1 VSVSLDR
8 RGAHVL
14 HVHRSE
20 RADRLV
26 DGLAEVLHGPPPDP
40 FDAEVVAVPAKGVER
55 WVTQQLSHVLG
66 VSPGEQDGV
75 CANVLFPHPSALVAD
90 ALARAAGIKPDDD
103 PWKPDRLVWPL
114 LETIDQC
121 APEEWCATLARH
133 LGIGDAALA
142 HRTGRRLATARHLA
156 ALYDSYGAHRP
167 SMLRSWVDNDDADAP
182 DDLRWQAELW
192 RQVRRRVG
200 VASPAERLA
209 PACQRLR
216 VEPGLVDLPQRL
228 SLFGPTR
235 LTTAQRDVVVALA
248 EHRDVH
254 LWLPHPSPAL
264 WDRIAPHAHD
274 VPRRRND
281 ATADVPRNALLA
293 SLGRDSREL
302 QLRITAG
309 AEAVVDHHHPVT
321 PHPPTLLGR
330 LQHSLQDDAI
340 HAADESR
347 PLLESADRT
356 LQVHAC
362 HGPERQVEV
371 LREVLVGLLAEDPT
385 LEPRD
390 VLVMCPDIED
400 YAPLISA
407 TFGLADDGDESRH
420 PGHRLRVRLAD
431 RSLRQTNPL
440 LAIVAALLELADARV
455 TASQVLDLAASTPVR
470 RRFRFSDDDLERLR
484 GWVAS
489 SGIRWGLDGE
499 HRAPFGLSSI
509 PQNTWR
515 TGLDRILLGAAM
527 AEDGLRW
534 IDKALPL
541 DDVDSSDIDLAGRL
555 AELVTRL
562 AITLDDLTGEHPLAH
577 WLDTLSTGMAGLA
590 DVTET
595 DAWQQAQAQR
605 ELAQVAHDAG
615 DRVHTIKLTLADIRA
630 LLADRLRG
638 RPTRANFRTGELT
651 MCSMVPMRSVP
662 HRVVCLLGLDDG
674 RFPRTASVDGDDVLA
689 RDPRVGER
697 DPRSEDRQ
705 LLLDAILAAKDH
717 LVVLYTGADP
727 RTNAPRPPA
736 VPIGEILD
744 AADALVRTPD
754 GRRARAHV
762 VVHHPLQPFDTR
774 NFVPGELGTGVRPFS
789 FDRQSVAGAVRAGQS
804 RVAHGPF
811 LHPPLAPPDEPDE
824 LALDDLIAFLEHPAK
839 AFLRQRLGVTLVGD
853 DEDLDDALAV
863 ELDPLSRWAVG
874 DRLLRA
880 RLAGADALACVQ
892 AEWRR
897 QTLPPGEL
905 GRRVVDGVMAE
916 VELLVIA
923 SEELRTGPART
934 VDVAVDVGGR
944 HVVGTVGGVQDGTA
958 VRVEYSRLSPKH
970 RLRAWAQLL
979 ALSVAHPDTSWT
991 AVTVGRDRREG
1002 IATSRLGPVDE
1013 DAARRH
1019 LTELVELRTQGLR
1032 APLPLAVKTSAE
1044 YAVRRVNT
1052 TAANAQ
1058 ALAEKEWASDRY
1070 EAEQADP
1077 AHRMVWGDP
1086 APFDVLL
1093 AEKATDDEQPV
1104 GWLADEPHR
1113 FGALARRLWE
1123 PLRAAEKLESA

>member
-1 VSVSLDR
+1 M
-8 RGAHVL
+8 L

-26 DGLAEVLHGPPPDP
+26 DGLAEVLREPPTDP
-40 FDAEVVAVPAKGVER
+40 FAPDVVAVPAKGVER
-55 WVTQQLSHVLG
+55 WVTQRLSHVLG
-66 VSPGEQDGV
+66 ASPDSADGV
-75 CANVLFPHPSALVAD
+75 CANVRFPHPSALVTD
-90 ALARAAGIKPDDD
+90 VLARADGIEPDGD
-103 PWKPDRLVWPL
+103 PWEPDRLVWPL
-114 LETIDQC
+114 LETIDDC
-121 APEEWCATLARH
+121 ASRDWCATLARH
-133 LGIGDAALA
+133 LGIGGAALA
-142 HRTGRRLATARHLA
+142 PRTGRRLATARHLA

-167 SMLRSWVDNDDADAP
+167 SMLQAWADGGNADIP

-192 RQVRRRVG
+192 REVRSRIG
-200 VASPAERLA
+200 LPSPAERLG

-216 VEPGLVDLPQRL
+216 TEPDLVDLPQRV

-235 LTTAQRDVVVALA
+235 LTSAQLDVVVALA
-248 EHRDVH
+248 EHREVH
-254 LWLPHPSPAL
+254 LWLPHPSPVL
-264 WDRIAPHAHD
+264 WERVAPYAHE
-274 VPRRRND
+274 VTRRPD
-281 ATADVPRNALLA
+281 DPTSDVPRNALLA

-309 AEAVVDHHHPVT
+309 AETVNDLHHPL
-321 PHPPTLLGR
+321 PARPETLLGR
-330 LQHSLQDDAI
+330 LQRSLQDDAVQ
-340 HAADESR
+340 APDETR
-347 PLLESADRT
+347 PRLDPADRT

-371 LREVLVGLLAEDPT
+371 LREVLVGLLADNPT

-407 TFGLADDGDESRH
+407 TFGLADDDGDETRH
-420 PGHRLRVRLAD
+420 PGHRLRARLAD

-440 LAIVAALLELADARV
+440 LATVAALLELADARV

-470 RRFRFSDDDLERLR
+470 RRFRFTDDDLERIR

-499 HRAPFGLSSI
+499 HRAPYDLASI

-541 DDVDSSDIDLAGRL
+541 DDVDSSDIELAGRL
-555 AELVTRL
+555 AELVDRL
-562 AITLDDLTGEHPLAH
+562 AITLDDLTGDHPLAH
-577 WLDTLSTGMAGLA
+577 WLDTLGTGMARLT

-605 ELAQVAHDAG
+605 ELATVAKHAG
-615 DRVHTIKLTLADIRA
+615 DRAHTIPLSLADVRS
-630 LLADRLRG
+630 LLADSLRG

-705 LLLDAILAAKDH
+705 LLLDATLAAKDH

-736 VPIGEILD
+736 VPVGEILD
-744 AADALVRTPD
+744 AADALVRTSD
-754 GRRARAHV
+754 GRPARDYL
-762 VVHHPLQPFDTR
+762 VVHHPLQPFDQR
-774 NFVPGELGTGVRPFS
+774 NFVAGELGADGRPFS
-789 FDRQSVAGAVRAGQS
+789 FDRQSLAGAVRAGQS
-804 RVAHGPF
+804 RVAPGPF
-811 LHPPLAPPDEPDE
+811 VPAPLAPAEEPDE

-839 AFLRQRLGVTLVGD
+839 AFLRQRLGVTLAGD
-853 DEDLDDALAV
+853 DEELDDALAV
-863 ELDPLSRWAVG
+863 ELDPLRRWAVG

-880 RLAGADALACVQ
+880 RLAGADAMTCIQ

-905 GRRVVDGVMAE
+905 GRRVVDEIMAE
-916 VELLVIA
+916 VDPLVEA
-923 SEELRTGPART
+923 AAEHRTGPAQT
-934 VDVAVDVGGR
+934 VDVAVDVGR
-944 HVVGTVGGVQDGTA
+944 RRLVGTVGGVHSSTV
-958 VRVEYSRLSPKH
+958 VRVEFSRLAPKH
-970 RLRAWAQLL
+970 RLRAWVQLL
-979 ALSVAHPDTSWT
+979 ALSSAHPGTVWT
-991 AVTVGRDRREG
+991 AVTIGRGERDG
-1002 IATSRLGPVDE
+1002 ITTSRLGPVDE
-1013 DAARRH
+1013 TKAREH
-1019 LTELVELRTQGLR
+1019 MITLVELRAQGMR
-1032 APLPLAVKTSAE
+1032 APVPIAVKSSAE
-1044 YAVRRVNT
+1044 YATKRQSVT
-1052 TAANAQ
+1052 SANAQ
-1058 ALAEKEWASDRY
+1058 ALAEKKWASDRY
-1070 EAEQADP
+1070 EAEQAEP
-1077 AHRMVWGDP
+1077 AHRLIWGDP

-1093 AEKATDDEQPV
+1093 AEQAADEEQPV
-1104 GWLADEPHR
+1104 GWLSDEPHR

-1123 PLRAAEKLESA
+1123 PLLAAETLA

>member
-1 VSVSLDR
+1 MRARRSGARRSGGTWVSATL
-8 RGAHVL
+8 
-14 HVHRSE
+14 RSRIE
-20 RADRLV
+20 PDV
-26 DGLAEVLHGPPPDP
+26 GSPPP
-40 FDAEVVAVPAKGVER
+40 
-55 WVTQQLSHVLG
+55 VTFLG
-66 VSPGEQDGV
+66 CTTPTARIVRRCFGRGRTATTPTCPTT
-75 CANVLFPHPSALVAD
+75 CAGRPSCGGRCAAGSACRARPSAS
-90 ALARAAGIKPDDD
+90 
-103 PWKPDRLVWPL
+103 PL
-114 LETIDQC
+114 PASGC
-121 APEEWCATLARH
+121 AP
-133 LGIGDAALA
+133 
-142 HRTGRRLATARHLA
+142 
-156 ALYDSYGAHRP
+156 
-167 SMLRSWVDNDDADAP
+167 
-182 DDLRWQAELW
+182 
-192 RQVRRRVG
+192 
-200 VASPAERLA
+200 SPISSTCPR
-209 PACQRLR
+209 
-216 VEPGLVDLPQRL
+216 RL

-235 LTTAQRDVVVALA
+235 LTTAQLEVVVALA

-264 WDRIAPHAHD
+264 WERVAAFAGPGE
-274 VPRRRND
+274 VPKRRND
-281 ATADVPRNALLA
+281 ATADVPRNVLLA

-302 QLRITAG
+302 QVRITAG
-309 AEAVVDHHHPVT
+309 AETVENHHHPLAER
-321 PHPPTLLGR
+321 PLTLLGR
-330 LQHSLQDDAI
+330 LQQSLQDDAEPVP
-340 HAADESR
+340 HPK
-347 PLLESADRT
+347 PLLEPADRT

-362 HGPERQVEV
+362 HGPQRQVEV
-371 LREVLVGLLAEDPT
+371 LREVLVGLLAEDTT

-390 VLVMCPDIED
+390 ALVMCPDIED

-407 TFGLADDGDESRH
+407 TFGLADDTAADDNRH

-440 LAIVAALLELADARV
+440 LATVAALLELADARV

-484 GWVAS
+484 GWVAA

-499 HRAPFGLSSI
+499 HRAPYDLAAI

-555 AELVTRL
+555 AELVDRL

-577 WLDTLSTGMAGLA
+577 WLDTLGAGMARLT

-595 DAWQQAQAQR
+595 DTWQLAQAQR
-605 ELAQVAHDAG
+605 ELAQVAQDAG
-615 DRVHTIKLTLADIRA
+615 ERAASIMLTLADVRA

-674 RFPRTASVDGDDVLA
+674 RFPRTASLDGDDVLA

-736 VPIGEILD
+736 VPVGEILD
-744 AADALVRTPD
+744 AADALVRTSDDRP
-754 GRRARAHV
+754 AREHL
-762 VVHHPLQPFDTR
+762 VVHHPLQPFDKR
-774 NFVPGELGTGVRPFS
+774 NFVPGELGAEGPFS
-789 FDRQSVAGAVRAGQS
+789 FDRQSLAGAVRAGQS
-804 RVAHGPF
+804 RLAPGSF

-853 DEDLDDALAV
+853 DEELDDALAI
-863 ELDPLSRWAVG
+863 ELDPLNRWAVG

-880 RLAGADALACVQ
+880 RLSGADALSCVQ

-905 GRRVVDGVMAE
+905 GKRVVDGVMAE
-916 VELLVIA
+916 VEPLVAA
-923 SEELRTGPART
+923 SEALRTGSART
-934 VDVAVDVGGR
+934 IDIAVDVTGR
-944 HVVGTVGGVQDGTA
+944 RLVGTVSGIHDGTV
-958 VRVEYSRLSPKH
+958 VRVEYSRLSAKH

-979 ALSVAHPDTSWT
+979 ALTSAHPDTAWT

-1002 IATSRLGPVDE
+1002 VAASRLGPVDE
-1013 DAARRH
+1013 DTARQH
-1019 LTELVELRTQGLR
+1019 LAELVELRTRGLC

-1044 YAVRRVNT
+1044 YAAKRVNA

-1077 AHRMVWGDP
+1077 AHRLVWGDP

-1093 AEKATDDEQPV
+1093 AEKASDEEQPI
-1104 GWLADEPHR
+1104 GWLGDEPHR

>member
-1 VSVSLDR
+1 M
-8 RGAHVL
+8 L

-26 DGLAEVLHGPPPDP
+26 DGLGEVLREPPSDP
-40 FDAEVVAVPAKGVER
+40 FTPEVIAVPARGVER
-55 WVTQQLSHVLG
+55 WVTQRLSHVLG
-66 VSPGEQDGV
+66 TSTGEQDGV
-75 CANVLFPHPSALVAD
+75 CANVRFPHPSALVAD
-90 ALARAAGIKPDDD
+90 ALARAAGIEPDDD
-103 PWKPDRLVWPL
+103 PWSPDRLVWPL
-114 LETIDQC
+114 LETIDEC
-121 APEEWCATLARH
+121 APQEWCATLARH

-167 SMLRSWVDNDDADAP
+167 SMLRSWADGDDSDVS

-192 RQVRRRVG
+192 RQVRSRVG
-200 VASPAERLA
+200 LPSPAERLA
-209 PACQRLR
+209 AACQRLR
-216 VEPGLVDLPQRL
+216 TEPDLVDLPDRL

-235 LTTAQRDVVVALA
+235 LTTAQLDVVVALA

-264 WDRIAPHAHD
+264 WEQVAAFAYPGE
-274 VPRRRND
+274 VPNRRD
-281 ATADVPRNALLA
+281 DQTADVPRNVLLA

-309 AEAVVDHHHPVT
+309 AETVEHHHHPLAER
-321 PHPPTLLGR
+321 PLTLLGR
-330 LQHSLQDDAI
+330 LQQSLQDDANPVSP
-340 HAADESR
+340 AR
-347 PLLESADRT
+347 PLLDPTDRT

-371 LREVLVGLLAEDPT
+371 LREVLVGLLAEDTT

-407 TFGLADDGDESRH
+407 TFGLADDTAADENRH

-440 LAIVAALLELADARV
+440 LATVAAMLELADARV

-484 GWVAS
+484 GWVAA

-499 HRAPFGLSSI
+499 HRAPYDLAAI

-534 IDKALPL
+534 IDRALPL

-555 AELVTRL
+555 AELVDRL
-562 AITLDDLTGEHPLAH
+562 AITLDDLTGEYPLAH
-577 WLDTLSTGMAGLA
+577 WLEALGTGMARLT

-595 DAWQQAQAQR
+595 DEWQRAQAQR
-605 ELAQVAHDAG
+605 ELAQVAQDAG
-615 DRVHTIKLTLADIRA
+615 DRATSITLTLADIRA

-736 VPIGEILD
+736 VPVGEILD
-744 AADALVRTPD
+744 AADALVRTSD
-754 GRRARAHV
+754 GRSAREHV
-762 VVHHPLQPFDTR
+762 VVHHPLQPFDVR
-774 NFVPGELGTGVRPFS
+774 NFEPGKLGVERPFS
-789 FDRQSVAGAVRAGQS
+789 FDRQSLAGAVRAGQS
-804 RVAHGPF
+804 RVGQGPF
-811 LHPPLAPPDEPDE
+811 LNPPLAPPDEPDE

-853 DEDLDDALAV
+853 DEELDDALAV
-863 ELDPLSRWAVG
+863 ELDPLNKWAVG

-880 RLAGADALACVQ
+880 RLAGADALTCIQ

-897 QTLPPGEL
+897 QTLPPGQL
-905 GRRVVDGVMAE
+905 GKRVVDGVMAE
-916 VELLVIA
+916 VEPLVEA
-923 SEELRTGPART
+923 SEELRIGSART
-934 VDVAVDVGGR
+934 VDISVDIAGR
-944 HVVGTVGGVQDGTA
+944 RLVGTVGGIHDGTV

-979 ALSVAHPDTSWT
+979 ALTSAHPDQTWT
-991 AVTVGRDRREG
+991 AATVGRDRREG
-1002 IATSRLGPVDE
+1002 VATSHLGPVDAE
-1013 DAARRH
+1013 TARQH
-1019 LTELVELRTQGLR
+1019 LAGLVELRAQGLC
-1032 APLPLAVKTSAE
+1032 APLPVAVKTSAE
-1044 YAVRRVNT
+1044 YAAKRVNA
-1052 TAANAQ
+1052 TAANAT
-1058 ALAEKEWASDRY
+1058 ALAEKEWASDRF

-1077 AHRMVWGDP
+1077 AHRLVWGDP

-1093 AEKATDDEQPV
+1093 AEKASDDEQPI
-1104 GWLADEPHR
+1104 GWLGDEPHR

>member
-1 VSVSLDR
+1 
-8 RGAHVL
+8 VL

-26 DGLAEVLHGPPPDP
+26 DGLAEVLREPPA
-40 FDAEVVAVPAKGVER
+40 DAFAPEVVAVPAKGVER
-55 WVTQQLSHVLG
+55 WVTQRLSHVLG

-75 CANVLFPHPSALVAD
+75 CANVRFPHPSALVAD
-90 ALARAAGIKPDDD
+90 ALARAAGIEPDDD
-103 PWKPDRLVWPL
+103 PWAPDRLVWPL
-114 LETIDQC
+114 LETIDKC
-121 APEEWCATLARH
+121 APQEWCTTLGRH
-133 LGIGDAALA
+133 LGIGDVALA

-156 ALYDSYGAHRP
+156 QLYDSYGAHRP
-167 SMLRSWVDNDDADAP
+167 SMLQSWAVSDDADVP

-192 RQVRRRVG
+192 RQVRARVG
-200 VASPAERLA
+200 LPSPAERLA
-209 PACQRLR
+209 PACRRLR
-216 VEPGLVDLPQRL
+216 TVPDLVDLPDRL

-235 LTTAQRDVVVALA
+235 LTTAQLDVVVALA

-254 LWLPHPSPAL
+254 LWLPQPSPAL
-264 WDRIAPHAHD
+264 WKRIAPYTHE
-274 VPRRRND
+274 VPRRRD
-281 ATADVPRNALLA
+281 DPTADVPHNALLA

-309 AEAVVDHHHPVT
+309 AQTVEDHHHPLPT
-321 PHPPTLLGR
+321 RPETLLGR
-330 LQHSLQDDAI
+330 LQQSLQDDADPVS
-340 HAADESR
+340 HAR
-347 PLLESADRT
+347 PLLGPTDRT

-371 LREVLVGLLAEDPT
+371 LREVLVGLLAEDTT

-390 VLVMCPDIED
+390 VLVMCPEIED

-407 TFGLADDGDESRH
+407 TFGLADDDADETRH

-440 LAIVAALLELADARV
+440 LATVAALLELADARV

-470 RRFRFSDDDLERLR
+470 RRFRFSDDDLERAR

-499 HRAPFGLSSI
+499 HRAPFDLASI

-555 AELVTRL
+555 AELVDRL
-562 AITLDDLTGEHPLAH
+562 AFTLDDLTGEHPLAH
-577 WLDTLSTGMAGLA
+577 WLNTLGTGMARLT

-605 ELAQVAHDAG
+605 ELAQVAQDAG
-615 DRVHTIKLTLADIRA
+615 GRATSIKLTLADLRT

-689 RDPRVGER
+689 REPRVGER

-736 VPIGEILD
+736 VPVGEILD
-744 AADALVRTPD
+744 AADALVSTSD
-754 GRRARAHV
+754 GRPAREHV
-762 VVHHPLQPFDTR
+762 VVHHPLQPFDKR
-774 NFVPGELGTGVRPFS
+774 NFVLGKLDTEARPFS
-789 FDRQSVAGAVRAGQS
+789 FDRQSLAGAVRAGQS
-804 RVAHGPF
+804 RVPPGPF
-811 LHPPLAPPDEPDE
+811 LHPPLAPPEEPEE

-853 DEDLDDALAV
+853 DEELDDALAI
-863 ELDPLSRWAVG
+863 ELDPLNRWAVG
-874 DRLLRA
+874 DRLLRS
-880 RLAGADALACVQ
+880 RLSGADPLTCVQ

-916 VELLVIA
+916 VEPLVEA
-923 SEELRTGPART
+923 SEELRPGPARP
-934 VDVAVDVGGR
+934 VDVTVEIAGR
-944 HVVGTVGGVQDGTA
+944 RLVGTVGGVHDGTV
-958 VRVEYSRLSPKH
+958 VRVEYSRLSAKH

-979 ALSVAHPDTSWT
+979 ALSVAHPETSWT
-991 AVTVGRDRREG
+991 AVTVGRDRKEG
-1002 IATSRLGPVDE
+1002 VATSRLGPVDE
-1013 DAARRH
+1013 DTARQH
-1019 LTELVELRTQGLR
+1019 LAELVALRSQGMC

-1044 YAVRRVNT
+1044 YAAKRVNV

-1058 ALAEKEWASDRY
+1058 ALAEKEWASDRF

-1077 AHRMVWGDP
+1077 AHRLVWGDP

-1093 AEKATDDEQPV
+1093 AEKATDEEQPV
-1104 GWLADEPHR
+1104 SWLDDEPHR

>member
-1 VSVSLDR
+1 MSVSSDR

-26 DGLAEVLHGPPPDP
+26 DGLAEVLREPPTDP

-66 VSPGEQDGV
+66 VSPGEHDGV

-121 APEEWCATLARH
+121 APEAWCATLARH

-167 SMLRSWVDNDDADAP
+167 SMLRSWVDNDADIP

-192 RQVRRRVG
+192 RRVRRRIG
-200 VASPAERLA
+200 VASPAERLS

-216 VEPGLVDLPQRL
+216 VEPSLVDLPQRL

-264 WDRIAPHAHD
+264 WDRIVPHAHD
-274 VPRRRND
+274 VPRRRKD
-281 ATADVPRNALLA
+281 ATADVPHNALLA

-302 QLRITAG
+302 QLRIAAG
-309 AEAVVDHHHPVT
+309 AEAVVDHHHPLP

-330 LQHSLQDDAI
+330 LQQSLQDDAV
-340 HAADESR
+340 HPADESR

-407 TFGLADDGDESRH
+407 TFGLADDDGDETRH

-555 AELVTRL
+555 AELVNRL

-577 WLDTLSTGMAGLA
+577 WLDALGTGMARLA

-595 DAWQQAQAQR
+595 DVWLQAQAQR
-605 ELAQVAHDAG
+605 ELAQVADDAG
-615 DRVHTIKLTLADIRA
+615 DRVHTIKLTLADVRA

-754 GRRARAHV
+754 GRPARAHV
-762 VVHHPLQPFDTR
+762 VVHHPLQPFDAR
-774 NFVPGELGTGVRPFS
+774 SFVPGELGADGRPFS
-789 FDRQSVAGAVRAGQS
+789 FDRHSLAGAVRAGQS
-804 RVAHGPF
+804 RLAPGRF
-811 LHPPLAPPDEPDE
+811 LDSPLDPPDEPDE

-839 AFLRQRLGVTLVGD
+839 AFLRQRLGVTLVRD
-853 DEDLDDALAV
+853 DEELDDALAV
-863 ELDPLSRWAVG
+863 ELDALSRWAVG

-880 RLAGADALACVQ
+880 RLTGADALACVQ

-923 SEELRTGPART
+923 SEDLRPGPARS
-934 VDVAVDVGGR
+934 VDVAVVVGGR
-944 HVVGTVGGVQDGTA
+944 RVVGTVGGIYDGTV
-958 VRVEYSRLSPKH
+958 VRVEYSRLSAKH

-979 ALSVAHPDTSWT
+979 ALSVAHPDTSWM

-1013 DAARRH
+1013 DTARRH

-1044 YAVRRVNT
+1044 YAARRVNT

-1058 ALAEKEWASDRY
+1058 ALAAKVWASDRY

-1077 AHRMVWGDP
+1077 AHRLVWGGL

-1093 AEKATDDEQPV
+1093 AEKATDDEQPA
-1104 GWLADEPHR
+1104 GWLDDEPHR